1 MAETT
6 YGNYV
11 LTQPKVKIPER
22 KPTSK
27 VTFGLSEEMMDGIKK
42 FNTNFNFV
50 AILAP
55 HVLMDPPHRHD
66 CDELLFFIS
75 TDPENTTDLGG
86 EVEIALGD
94 EWEKHVITTSAIICL
109 PRGMAHC
116 PVYVRKVERPFYF
129 GHLLMASSYGSSA
142 MANE

>member
-1 MAETT
+1 MAETM

-11 LTQPKVKIPER
+11 LTEPKIKIAER
-22 KPTSK
+22 KPASK
-27 VTFGLSEEMMDGIKK
+27 PTFGLSEELMGGIKK

-55 HVLMDPPHRHD
+55 HVLVDPPHKHD

-75 TDPENTTDLGG
+75 ADPENTTDLGG

-116 PVYVRKVERPFYF
+116 PVYVRKVDRPFYF

>member
-1 MAETT
+1 M
-6 YGNYV
+6 
-11 LTQPKVKIPER
+11 
-22 KPTSK
+22 TSNP
-27 VTFGLSEEMMDGIKK
+27 TFGLSQELMAGIKH
-42 FNTNFNFV
+42 FDTNFNFV

-55 HVLMDPPHRHD
+55 HVLADPPHQHD
-66 CDELLFFIS
+66 CDEILFFIS

-109 PRGMAHC
+109 PAGVMHC

-129 GHLLMASSYGSSA
+129 GHLLMAASYASSA
-142 MANE
+142 MAEESRNPS